1 MRQSLKRVRAARVKA
16 SRSGWMRK
24 AHVDAESSGG
34 YRKGKSDGD
43 DMATGQA
50 LQTLNPQKV
59 KQLRTTNKQDDIK
72 EQHSTQGPNKTVL
85 SQLLFTPKKNGT
97 QCKNSKNSKRV

>member
-34 YRKGKSDGD
+34 YGKGKSDGD
-43 DMATGQA
+43 DMDTGQA

-72 EQHSTQGPNKTVL
+72 EQHSTQGPNKARTRPFSANYYL
-85 SQLLFTPKKNGT
+85 RQKKT
-97 QCKNSKNSKRV
+97 EHDVKIVK